1 MLPRT
6 VIKWNYVFLYLC
18 IVISF
23 LIFIFFVVLSSN
35 TCRDVLSFKLF
46 SIVIETAP
54 QWPGSRLVEPACV
67 LEDNLMRV
75 NCVTCYIQGWPQKCE
90 TSSRG
95 ICKALVVYK
104 VPASEPKC
112 PLTFAHKINIDG
124 LVKLKWKTTSPGSP
138 TFVLREKLT

>member
-75 NCVTCYIQGWPQKCE
+75 NCVTCYIQGWPQTCE

-95 ICKALVVYK
+95 NLFPWYLQ
-104 VPASEPKC
+104 S
-112 PLTFAHKINIDG
+112 LGG
-124 LVKLKWKTTSPGSP
+124 LLGTGIRAKMSSYIRT
-138 TFVLREKLT
+138 